1 MWESWKQKL
10 QQKWL
15 PKLLKNSVCGLLFA
29 TALTSVATPT
39 AYAETINAARG
50 STVVLDGALNVNT
63 DVWNKYQSNF
73 AAVTMA
79 PETVKNFLD
88 WHGSE
93 STPFSKSYFREHG
106 YDTSAYTY
114 FQFTSYMLNKKVKW
128 DKDSTSWLTWV
139 YGGSEFD
146 APSFNR
152 ISSGGAKAYAAV
164 AERWDEDGAFV
175 TKNDVG
181 SFTIEYAIK
190 VPGILL
196 TANNYGTVVANA
208 NLKTPGIEYTSDYY
222 DYNVVNTTSVFPASY
237 EDAVY
242 AEGKDIAQLCPWYQ
256 TYDSSGNMSIAT
268 AQNLYNQYKDTKYL
282 KKDQV
287 NALWTQL
294 SGGDTSIFMNS
305 EPSKY
310 YGASSLRNANTM
322 YNWTVIGNLYDYYE
336 TKLPTQAYVQS
347 DKNSKPSYTEKYGV
361 IDYTGSLS
369 STWQMSAD
377 DKTWYTVLTNS
388 SSETFEYNMLT
399 QKLTIGGQD
408 VTIPTAIKDNKIWY
422 FRRISTAAGVYATTT
437 SPSMKLR
444 PFLGLNGID
453 VYSNVE
459 VVEGNYLDPKDITVV
474 AHYSSGDQKMS
485 GKGSYISYPGAT
497 NLRIT
502 IVGDNWVYYVY
513 NDPLTGDRLTG
524 YFKVKGIQ
532 KSPVSM
538 TAEYVGDSVVEQTEY
553 DPKYVHINVVFNN
566 GTIDT
571 FTADSGNVGIYK
583 EKYYGRGDVD
593 GNGVLNLNDASLI
606 EGIIAGQTA
615 TLTQKTQA
623 DLTGDGKVTTDD
635 LSRLN
640 KIIDKKVTNIGINT
654 FYAAFSGLKLS
665 DGSPKYARF
674 TINGVKKSPYSL
686 SVITDPLKTL
696 YIEGE
701 NFKPEGMVLKVLY
714 DNGESQYITYGTG
727 ETAKTGVT
735 LGDNERP
742 ATNIKSDT
750 TYLPIYYTENGK
762 TVSTEIKIKTSL
774 STLTSIK
781 VTRAPDTT
789 VYYAGESFKNVGM
802 NVTAYFD
809 EGVEGHKPDELLL
822 SASEYILSN
831 NKSLK
836 DATEYIVLKLDDPTS
851 VADASGDY
859 VRIAK
864 TLLVD
869 GQDFA
874 DGASGTYQYKD
885 GKTAKGT
892 VCGNHLVKISY
903 TNRGTTKET
912 YQPIYVNAKKPT
924 ALTIVSMPYTTE
936 YTAGQDFN
944 RDGLVLRV
952 AYSDGSSA
960 YIYAKTESRAGYEIL
975 NGTGLQTGQNYVIAQ
990 YTENGVTLQ
999 IEVPIVV
1006 VDPNIDGITAEYLGP
1021 SVFVGNVFDSKDVL
1035 IIVSYSNGTTKS
1047 FRANTEGPS
1056 GGTQVRM
1063 VKPKEDGTVDLN
1075 ATETRKVDQVGDN
1088 QFAACYSTFYSIFT
1102 VEGVGKADQLNLSG
1116 SVAKSK
1122 RMYDTW
1128 TENFTAVKIRS
1139 VADYINGRVD
1149 LDATGSKVNKQT
1161 TTDTR
1166 QYLTSEE
1173 GTGQGIGAGSTTVS
1187 PLLSFLREGTWRQ
1200 PETVI
1205 SLSYKGRTKGYL
1217 YPETTNPD
1225 FAQDTESALKYIT
1238 KHGQTYDTPK
1248 EELQAYD
1255 EEGWSDWVTNG
1266 DSVGTSEADRVAYEY
1281 RGTGGDPVAQTM
1293 LLDAVKIKLDNV
1305 TGANAPKL
1313 NVTVVD
1319 AAGTTQTYDG
1329 ISEDV
1334 SIMYPAQIKINLGGT
1349 VQVIDAYGNE
1359 VTKPFGE
1366 VYKVY
1371 YRASTD
1377 DTVKWSKGGN
1387 DTEDGEWAGYS
1398 GQRMQC
1404 LEIKLMLADAD
1415 FNVGSATSAPV
1426 ITNQPKSVSVKIGQN
1441 ATFSVSAIGNDLYYQ
1456 WYCNGVA
1463 IDVDG
1468 NSSVYSTPELSLED
1482 SGNTYY
1488 CMVIAENGTGASTK
1502 SDTATATVKDQV
1514 PVLIKDLDE
1523 MINCSVGDEV
1533 TLSVEA
1539 TCLNPADLTY
1549 EWQITKGGSYTS
1561 LAGGEG
1567 NQVTFTVTP
1576 DMQGQYIRCRV
1587 SNTAGSCLSNPCKVV
1602 CVSAPVVTITSSE
1615 PSEYVTAS
1623 KAKLITFTAEAESQA
1638 GGDLSYKWSI
1648 DGVEKSTSTNTIT
1661 WIPSVKGT
1669 HEILCE
1675 VTDIYKKTGTGKY
1688 TIYVGDKSEVS
1699 LASSKTKELD
1709 GTWTGKFTATVNSYD
1724 TDHLSYVWSIDGVE
1738 VTSETT
1744 GVQLSANKKVLTLI
1758 GLPEGTQ
1765 KSISLK
1771 VKDTFGENTALS
1783 GINCSLASEKLT
1795 GLHVNYKGSEK
1806 ISSDTDSEYTF
1817 TADDIDATAI
1827 YGNGSTFVKVP
1838 FDQLV
1843 VSPAK
1848 VTYEDN
1854 TNETNNKVTVTVSYT
1869 EQGITVDDTFEVEVE
1884 LKKLAKE
1891 YFVTYDANSGYFD
1904 GDTTKTQNKVGY
1916 IATEQTVTKTSK
1928 TKNVNENGSDYSG
1941 SYGDSQ
1947 ANIDTITIPGAT
1959 ELKVTITYATEGTSY
1974 DWAAVYAGDKTPSN
1988 TNYNESIS
1996 GKLGGTTRTT
2006 KIFTVPGDTVKIYFR
2021 SDSSSSSY
2029 FGYYATIEG
2038 TVLANVIKTG
2048 KYKDPQG
2055 EKEFVGWYTEKEC
2068 TNAFDINTV
2077 TLDSDVTVYAQWR
2090 NKEAY
2095 LKTGSEINAQMKTL
2109 ATSVANITDFIKS
2122 DKKPSSIVLTNA
2134 DCLISTSD
2142 SNYPV
2147 YMWYE
2152 DTTMKWWSEAQIVFA
2167 NANMS
2172 NLFKE
2177 CSALTDISGVGTWDT
2192 SKVVTMAYL
2201 LSGCTSL
2208 ENIDVLQNWKI
2219 ESVTNLEYLFEH
2231 CEKITNINALKN
2243 WNVSKVTTI
2252 RYLLSYCTN
2261 ITDISA
2267 LSTWDISNVNSIIGL
2282 FNYCENLSDITAIE
2296 NWNTS
2301 KVTNISYLFTKCTK
2315 LTDLSALA
2323 KWNTANVKSMGYAFQ
2338 DCIILTNI
2346 NALNKWDVSNVT
2358 YMGHTFRHCESLT
2371 DISALANWNTSKVTG
2386 MDRMFLSCSSL
2397 ENINALQNWDVKRV
2411 TNMSYMFQYCS
2422 KLTDASGANDWDIN
2436 NVTDFLQM
2444 CYNCPTHPDFTKKKG
2459 AWDSEETF
2467 VPWTG
2472 LYLIYNA
2479 NGGSFD
2485 SSSITANKIAYQWL
2499 SVDKKN
2505 TLIDGSY
2512 KSPVNGNKIL
2522 AGWYTTSSCAIEA
2535 NIETIL
2541 SKQLTADVTV
2551 YAKWTNPAYTVTY
2564 NANGGYFG
2572 SSTSNT
2578 TNSVAYIKNG
2588 TTNTVSSGSYQE
2600 PKKNSNAGFD
2610 GWYLESTCINKF
2622 NIETATLTSNITVY
2636 AKWKERTATLLAGS
2650 TLNTKMKTLAGNTNA
2665 TTSTINGTITAI
2677 QKSSTEP
2684 SESIKSSNYI
2694 VSTTDSN
2701 YPIYMWYDNGVIK
2714 WWSEATTI
2722 YANSSLRDLCNSL
2735 QNLQDISGLA
2745 TWNTSNTTNLFQVFN
2760 LCKRL
2765 TTINGI
2771 KNWDVSKVTTMQSMF
2786 SQCVVLTNIS
2796 ELSNWNTASLT
2807 SIWGIFNQCYK
2818 LSDFSAI
2825 KNWNVSKVTTMRS
2838 AFSNCQSMTNF
2849 NAISNWNMSS
2859 VTNTYGMFNGCI
2871 SITNL
2876 NGLSGWNVSKVTDM
2890 RSMFYGCTSLSD
2902 ASGINNWN
2910 ITTVKK
2916 ANFKQMFTKCP
2927 THPTFSKRSGTWNSS
2942 GTFTPSS

>member
-50 STVVLDGALNVNT
+50 STVVLDGGLGLDF
-63 DVWNKYQSNF
+63 DVWSSHASSF

-79 PETVKNFLD
+79 PDDVQFFVD
-88 WHGSE
+88 WHGSDN
-93 STPFSKSYFREHG
+93 TPFSTAYFREHG
-106 YDTSAYTY
+106 FDTSAFNHWDLTGYKGG
-114 FQFTSYMLNKKVKW
+114 TSYGKKP
-128 DKDSTSWLTWV
+128 DKTWV
-139 YGGSEFD
+139 YWISAAEEFTNTS
-146 APSFNR
+146 SFNR
-152 ISSGGAKAYAAV
+152 ISSGGARAYGAV
-164 AERWDEDGAFV
+164 AEYGQDSAPIGV
-175 TKNDVG
+175 NDIGWMDV
-181 SFTIEYAIK
+181 EYAIK
-190 VPGILL
+190 IPGIS
-196 TANNYGTVVANA
+196 TNANNYATVVANSNMKVA
-208 NLKTPGIEYTSDYY
+208 GMRYTSDYY
-222 DYNVVNTTSVFPASY
+222 DYNVVNTTSVFPSSY
-237 EDAVY
+237 DDAVY
-242 AEGKDIAQLCPWYQ
+242 AEGKDLEQLCPWYKS
-256 TYDSSGNMSIAT
+256 YDSSGRISLST
-268 AQNLYNQYKDTKYL
+268 AQALYNQYKDTKYL
-282 KKDQV
+282 KMDQV
-287 NALWTQL
+287 NALWTEL
-294 SGGDTSIFMNS
+294 SGGDTSIFMKS
-305 EPSKY
+305 GLSKY
-310 YGASSLRNANTM
+310 SPYRDLMSANTL
-322 YNWTVIGNLYDYYE
+322 YNMTVIGNLYDYYE
-336 TKLPTQAYVQS
+336 TKLPTGANIETWDEQEGNKKFYPRA
-347 DKNSKPSYTEKYGV
+347 GV

-408 VTIPTAIKDNKIWY
+408 VTIPAAIKDNKIWY

-615 TLTQKTQA
+615 TSTQKTQA

-654 FYAAFSGLKLS
+654 FYAAFSGVKLS

-701 NFKPEGMVLKVLY
+701 DFKPEGMVLKVLY

-735 LGDNERP
+735 VGDNERP

-809 EGVEGHKPDELLL
+809 EGTEGHKPDELLL
-822 SASEYILSN
+822 SASEYVLSN

-952 AYSDGSSA
+952 AYSDGSNA

-1006 VDPNIDGITAEYLGP
+1006 IDPNIDGITAEYLGP

-1415 FNVGSATSAPV
+1415 FNVGSSTSAPV
-1426 ITNQPKSVSVKIGQN
+1426 ITSQPKSVSVKIGQN

-1602 CVSAPVVTITSSE
+1602 CVSAPDVTITSSE
-1615 PSEYVTAS
+1615 PSEYVTVS

-1688 TIYVGDKSEVS
+1688 TIYVGDKPEVS

-1795 GLHVNYKGSEK
+1795 GLHVHYKGPEK
-1806 ISSDTDSEYTF
+1806 IFSDTESEYTF

-1869 EQGITVDDTFEVEVE
+1869 EQGTTVDDTFEVEVE
-1884 LKKLAKE
+1884 LKELAKE

-1916 IATEQTVTKTSK
+1916 IATEQIVTKTSK
-1928 TKNVNENGSDYSG
+1928 TKNVNEDGSGYSG

-1947 ANIDTITIPGAT
+1947 ANIDTITFTGAT
-1959 ELKVTITYATEGTSY
+1959 ELKVTITYATEGTSF
-1974 DWAAVYAGDKTPSN
+1974 DWVAVYAGDKTPSN

-1996 GKLGGTTRTT
+1996 GKLGGTTKTT
-2006 KIFTVPGDTVKIYFR
+2006 KVFIVSGDTVKIYFR
-2021 SDSSSSSY
+2021 SDSSSSNY
-2029 FGYYATIEG
+2029 FGYYATIEE
-2038 TVLANVIKTG
+2038 TKTIVSG
-2048 KYKDPQG
+2048 AYKDPISLN
-2055 EKEFVGWYTEKEC
+2055 EELFKGWYLEPEC
-2068 TNAFDINTV
+2068 INEFDIDQVELTNNI
-2077 TLDSDVTVYAQWR
+2077 TVYAQWKEKTATLVDGVTF
-2090 NKEAY
+2090 NKTIKV
-2095 LKTGSEINAQMKTL
+2095 LSGTNNAQYY
-2109 ATSVANITDFIKS
+2109 TSNKNIISVQKS
-2122 DKKPSSIVLTNA
+2122 QNEPDDNVKNSENSI
-2134 DCLISTSD
+2134 ISTSTSD
-2142 SNYPV
+2142 VPV
-2147 YMWYE
+2147 YAW
-2152 DTTMKWWSEAQIVFA
+2152 F
-2167 NANMS
+2167 
-2172 NLFKE
+2172 
-2177 CSALTDISGVGTWDT
+2177 
-2192 SKVVTMAYL
+2192 
-2201 LSGCTSL
+2201 
-2208 ENIDVLQNWKI
+2208 END
-2219 ESVTNLEYLFEH
+2219 
-2231 CEKITNINALKN
+2231 
-2243 WNVSKVTTI
+2243 
-2252 RYLLSYCTN
+2252 
-2261 ITDISA
+2261 
-2267 LSTWDISNVNSIIGL
+2267 
-2282 FNYCENLSDITAIE
+2282 
-2296 NWNTS
+2296 
-2301 KVTNISYLFTKCTK
+2301 
-2315 LTDLSALA
+2315 
-2323 KWNTANVKSMGYAFQ
+2323 
-2338 DCIILTNI
+2338 
-2346 NALNKWDVSNVT
+2346 
-2358 YMGHTFRHCESLT
+2358 
-2371 DISALANWNTSKVTG
+2371 
-2386 MDRMFLSCSSL
+2386 
-2397 ENINALQNWDVKRV
+2397 
-2411 TNMSYMFQYCS
+2411 
-2422 KLTDASGANDWDIN
+2422 
-2436 NVTDFLQM
+2436 
-2444 CYNCPTHPDFTKKKG
+2444 
-2459 AWDSEETF
+2459 
-2467 VPWTG
+2467 
-2472 LYLIYNA
+2472 
-2479 NGGSFD
+2479 
-2485 SSSITANKIAYQWL
+2485 
-2499 SVDKKN
+2499 
-2505 TLIDGSY
+2505 
-2512 KSPVNGNKIL
+2512 
-2522 AGWYTTSSCAIEA
+2522 
-2535 NIETIL
+2535 
-2541 SKQLTADVTV
+2541 
-2551 YAKWTNPAYTVTY
+2551 
-2564 NANGGYFG
+2564 
-2572 SSTSNT
+2572 
-2578 TNSVAYIKNG
+2578 
-2588 TTNTVSSGSYQE
+2588 
-2600 PKKNSNAGFD
+2600 
-2610 GWYLESTCINKF
+2610 
-2622 NIETATLTSNITVY
+2622 
-2636 AKWKERTATLLAGS
+2636 
-2650 TLNTKMKTLAGNTNA
+2650 
-2665 TTSTINGTITAI
+2665 
-2677 QKSSTEP
+2677 
-2684 SESIKSSNYI
+2684 
-2694 VSTTDSN
+2694 
-2701 YPIYMWYDNGVIK
+2701 VIK
-2714 WWSEATTI
+2714 WWSEAKVI
-2722 YANSSLRDLCNSL
+2722 FINEKMNSMFSDCQVLTSIDVSGWDTSNVTNMNSMFSDCKAL
-2735 QNLQDISGLA
+2735 TSVDVSG
-2745 TWNTSNTTNLFQVFN
+2745 WNTSNVTDMNSMFYNCQV
-2760 LCKRL
+2760 L
-2765 TTINGI
+2765 TSI
-2771 KNWDVSKVTTMQSMF
+2771 DVSGWDTSNVTNMSSMF
-2786 SQCVVLTNIS
+2786 SDCKALTSIDVSGWNT
-2796 ELSNWNTASLT
+2796 SNVTNMSSMFSDCKALTSVDVSGWNTAS
-2807 SIWGIFNQCYK
+2807 
-2818 LSDFSAI
+2818 
-2825 KNWNVSKVTTMRS
+2825 VTNMYYM
-2838 AFSNCQSMTNF
+2838 FYNCQ
-2849 NAISNWNMSS
+2849 ALMS
-2859 VTNTYGMFNGCI
+2859 VDA
-2871 SITNL
+2871 
-2876 NGLSGWNVSKVTDM
+2876 SGWDTSSVTDM
-2890 RSMFYGCTSLSD
+2890 RYMFDDCYKLTSIDASSWDTSNVTAMTGIFGNCYKLTSIDASGWDTSSVTDMCYMFDSCYNLTGVDVSGWDTSNVTDMGAMFRDCYNLTGVDVSGWDTSNITDMNSMFYDCRALISVDVSGWDTSNVTGMFAIFDGCQTLTSVDVSSWDTSKVTSMGSMFDYCKALTRVDVSGWNT
-2902 ASGINNWN
+2902 ASVTDMHYMFYNCQTLTSVDVSSWDTSKVTSMDSMFEKCYKLTEINASSWDTSNVTNMDSMFSSCQSLMNTASMNNWN
-2910 ITTVKK
+2910 ILNVTSF
-2916 ANFKQMFTKCP
+2916 NYMFKNCP
-2927 THPTFSKRSGTWNSS
+2927 SHPEFIKRAGDWDED
-2942 GTFTPSS
+2942 GTFTPTA